1 MSSLPDFGTIE
12 SEVACDGE
20 HFVVHCANA
29 SLRLNIYSA
38 LYGRTES
45 GRVLCPYDGHDNDT
59 NYKWGEADFT
69 EKFKAL
75 CERRNK
81 CRVKIN
87 AGLFGDRFPQ
97 KKHLY
102 LTLVY
107 TCGE

>member
-1 MSSLPDFGTIE
+1 M
-12 SEVACDGE
+12 
-20 HFVVHCANA
+20 VHCANA

-87 AGLFGDRFPQ
+87 AGLFGVRFPQ

-102 LTLVY
+102 LNLAY